1 MQAALMYGPN
11 DIRVEEIEKPKC
23 PEGGFV
29 LKVMAVGLC
38 GSDIRNLTT
47 DSKSGKYPH
56 IYGHE
61 ITGII
66 DEISPSCTEY
76 KVGDRLYIYPAD
88 HCMQCEPCRT
98 GHSEM
103 CENLGNNLDRPG
115 GFAQYYTVLPRQI
128 ARDVIYRIPNGISY
142 DRASLGEPLSSVYA
156 CQENIN
162 VGFGDIIVIIGAG
175 PIGCFHAKLAKLR
188 GAKKVIMIEINDN
201 RLETAKQFGV
211 DHTINSLNEDPID
224 AVRKL
229 TNGKGADKVISANP
243 STQAQAQAIFM
254 AKRTG
259 IVVFFGGVAK
269 GALTELDTNYIHYN
283 GLWIYGHYGS
293 NSMQVQKSFE
303 LAISDEFEAE
313 KFITHILPLSEINK
327 GIALKFIQHKFLL
340 LIIHTKYRNTCTDCC
355 HDLSCVVS
363 YRHCHTIHPDPVFF
377 VIDPISLFLHFLCLM
392 DQLTDS

>member
-66 DEISPSCTEY
+66 DEISPSCTKY

-128 ARDVIYRIPNGISY
+128 ARDVIYRIPDGISY

-224 AVRKL
+224 TVRKL

-303 LAISDEFEAE
+303 LAISDEFESE

-327 GIALKFIQHKFLL
+327 GIAL
-340 LIIHTKYRNTCTDCC
+340 TK
-355 HDLSCVVS
+355 SGKAIKVVL
-363 YRHCHTIHPDPVFF
+363 HPN
-377 VIDPISLFLHFLCLM
+377 
-392 DQLTDS
+392 DQ

>member
-11 DIRVEEIEKPKC
+11 DIRVEEIDRPEC

-61 ITGII
+61 ITGIV
-66 DEISPSCTEY
+66 DEVSPSCTEY
-76 KVGDRLYIYPAD
+76 KIGDRLYIYPAD

-115 GFAQYYTVLPRQI
+115 GFAQYYTILPRQI
-128 ARDVIYRIPNGISY
+128 ARDVIYRIPDGISY

-156 CQENIN
+156 CQENID
-162 VGFGDIIVIIGAG
+162 VGFGDTIVIIGAG

-188 GAKKVIMIEINDN
+188 GAKKVIMIEINYK

-211 DHTINSLNEDPID
+211 DHTINSLNEDPIE

-313 KFITHILPLSEINK
+313 KFITHVLPLSKINE
-327 GIALKFIQHKFLL
+327 GIAL
-340 LIIHTKYRNTCTDCC
+340 TK
-355 HDLSCVVS
+355 SEEAIKVVL
-363 YRHCHTIHPDPVFF
+363 HPNEF
-377 VIDPISLFLHFLCLM
+377 
-392 DQLTDS
+392 

>member
-128 ARDVIYRIPNGISY
+128 ARDVIYRIPDGISY

-283 GLWIYGHYGS
+283 GLWIYGHYGLIACKCKNLLNLQFLTNLKPRNLS
-293 NSMQVQKSFE
+293 LIFYHLVKLIKE
-303 LAISDEFEAE
+303 
-313 KFITHILPLSEINK
+313 LPLLNLGK
-327 GIALKFIQHKFLL
+327 Q
-340 LIIHTKYRNTCTDCC
+340 
-355 HDLSCVVS
+355 
-363 YRHCHTIHPDPVFF
+363 
-377 VIDPISLFLHFLCLM
+377 
-392 DQLTDS
+392 

>member
-11 DIRVEEIEKPKC
+11 DIRVEEIEKPEC

-128 ARDVIYRIPNGISY
+128 ARDVIYRIPDGISY

-188 GAKKVIMIEINDN
+188 GAK
-201 RLETAKQFGV
+201 
-211 DHTINSLNEDPID
+211 
-224 AVRKL
+224 
-229 TNGKGADKVISANP
+229 
-243 STQAQAQAIFM
+243 
-254 AKRTG
+254 
-259 IVVFFGGVAK
+259 
-269 GALTELDTNYIHYN
+269 
-283 GLWIYGHYGS
+283 
-293 NSMQVQKSFE
+293 
-303 LAISDEFEAE
+303 
-313 KFITHILPLSEINK
+313 
-327 GIALKFIQHKFLL
+327 
-340 LIIHTKYRNTCTDCC
+340 
-355 HDLSCVVS
+355 S
-363 YRHCHTIHPDPVFF
+363 YYD
-377 VIDPISLFLHFLCLM
+377 
-392 DQLTDS
+392 

>member
-11 DIRVEEIEKPKC
+11 DIRVEEIDRPEC

-61 ITGII
+61 ITGIV
-66 DEISPSCTEY
+66 DEVSPSCKEY
-76 KVGDRLYIYPAD
+76 NIGDRLYIYPAD

-128 ARDVIYRIPNGISY
+128 ARDVIYRIPDKISY

-156 CQENIN
+156 CQENID
-162 VGFGDIIVIIGAG
+162 VGFGETIVIIGAG

-188 GAKKVIMIEINDN
+188 GAKKVIMIEINDK

-211 DHTINSLNEDPID
+211 DHTINSLNENPIQ

-229 TNGKGADKVISANP
+229 TDGKGADKVISANP

-269 GALTELDTNYIHYN
+269 GALQSLIRT
-283 GLWIYGHYGS
+283 
-293 NSMQVQKSFE
+293 
-303 LAISDEFEAE
+303 IS
-313 KFITHILPLSEINK
+313 ITMVFGFMDIMVL
-327 GIALKFIQHKFLL
+327 
-340 LIIHTKYRNTCTDCC
+340 TVCRYRNHLNLRFLMNLRLRNLLHMYC
-355 HDLSCVVS
+355 HLV
-363 YRHCHTIHPDPVFF
+363 RLIKELP
-377 VIDPISLFLHFLCLM
+377 
-392 DQLTDS
+392 

>member
-1 MQAALMYGPN
+1 MKAALMYGPN
-11 DIRVEEIEKPKC
+11 DIRIEEIEKPKC

-128 ARDVIYRIPNGISY
+128 ARDVIYRIPDGISY

-156 CQENIN
+156 CQENIEI
-162 VGFGDIIVIIGAG
+162 GFGDTIVIIGAG

-188 GAKKVIMIEINDN
+188 GAKKSLWLRSITNVWK
-201 RLETAKQFGV
+201 LQ
-211 DHTINSLNEDPID
+211 NSLE
-224 AVRKL
+224 L
-229 TNGKGADKVISANP
+229 TIRS
-243 STQAQAQAIFM
+243 
-254 AKRTG
+254 
-259 IVVFFGGVAK
+259 IV
-269 GALTELDTNYIHYN
+269 
-283 GLWIYGHYGS
+283 
-293 NSMQVQKSFE
+293 
-303 LAISDEFEAE
+303 
-313 KFITHILPLSEINK
+313 
-327 GIALKFIQHKFLL
+327 
-340 LIIHTKYRNTCTDCC
+340 
-355 HDLSCVVS
+355 
-363 YRHCHTIHPDPVFF
+363 
-377 VIDPISLFLHFLCLM
+377 
-392 DQLTDS
+392 

>member
-283 GLWIYGHYGS
+283 GLWY
-293 NSMQVQKSFE
+293 
-303 LAISDEFEAE
+303 LW
-313 KFITHILPLSEINK
+313 
-327 GIALKFIQHKFLL
+327 ALWF
-340 LIIHTKYRNTCTDCC
+340 
-355 HDLSCVVS
+355 
-363 YRHCHTIHPDPVFF
+363 
-377 VIDPISLFLHFLCLM
+377 
-392 DQLTDS
+392 